1 MALDRDSIQKQDF
14 PVGDGG
20 YDRDAVDAHLRA
32 LADQVQELQRSS
44 TARSQSLADTASDR
58 IRAIVEG
65 AETSAAE
72 IQRHAVEDADRIR
85 ADAGNDAAA
94 IRQQAKEQAHADV
107 GKVNESTAG
116 MMSRLDAMKGEL
128 NALFESL
135 RTGSER
141 LKSELDQLEGHMG
154 QVRETTGAP
163 EHAVDHASQAH
174 ASEQAAP
181 IAPEEHSE
189 LVEEG
194 ALHAAA
200 PAPPEKPAEP
210 ETPAEPEKPA
220 EPEIPTGPDDTEG
233 ARLIALNMAL
243 NGTPREETDRY
254 LAEHYKL
261 NDRGGLLDEVY
272 ASVEG

>member
-20 YDRDAVDAHLRA
+20 YDREAVDAHLRS
-32 LADQVQELQRSS
+32 LADQVEEHERSS
-44 TARSQSLADTASDR
+44 GAQRQSLADTATER
-58 IRAIVEG
+58 IRAVIEG

-94 IRQQAKEQAHADV
+94 IREQAKDEAHADV
-107 GKVNESTAG
+107 GKVNESAAA
-116 MMSRLDAMKGEL
+116 MMSRLEAMRGEL
-128 NALFESL
+128 DALLESV
-135 RTGSER
+135 RTGSTR
-141 LKSELDQLEGHMG
+141 LKSELDQLQGHMG
-154 QVRETTGAP
+154 QIRAASGAP
-163 EHAVDHASQAH
+163 EGSDAGHQMRSDQHAA
-174 ASEQAAP
+174 
-181 IAPEEHSE
+181 

-194 ALHAAA
+194 AWHAAA
-200 PAPPEKPAEP
+200 PAPPVLEP
-210 ETPAEPEKPA
+210 EPKPEAP
-220 EPEIPTGPDDTEG
+220 PTQSPPTEPDDTEG

>member
-20 YDRDAVDAHLRA
+20 YDREAVDAHLRS
-32 LADQVQELQRSS
+32 LADQVEEHERSS
-44 TARSQSLADTASDR
+44 GAQRQSLADTATER
-58 IRAIVEG
+58 IRAIIEG

-94 IRQQAKEQAHADV
+94 IREQAKDEAHADV
-107 GKVNESTAG
+107 GKVNESAAA
-116 MMSRLDAMKGEL
+116 MMSRLEAMRGEL
-128 NALFESL
+128 DALLESL
-135 RTGSER
+135 RTGSGR
-141 LKSELDQLEGHMG
+141 LKSELDQLQGHMG
-154 QVRETTGAP
+154 QIRAATGAP
-163 EHAVDHASQAH
+163 ERGDA
-174 ASEQAAP
+174 
-181 IAPEEHSE
+181 EHPMGSDQHST

-200 PAPPEKPAEP
+200 PAPPEPESPPTQSPPTEP
-210 ETPAEPEKPA
+210 
-220 EPEIPTGPDDTEG
+220 DNTEG